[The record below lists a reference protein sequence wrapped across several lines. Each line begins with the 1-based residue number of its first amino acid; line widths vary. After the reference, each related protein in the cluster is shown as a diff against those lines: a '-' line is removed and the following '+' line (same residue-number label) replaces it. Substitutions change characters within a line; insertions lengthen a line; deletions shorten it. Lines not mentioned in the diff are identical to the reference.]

1 MRFIGFYDYT
11 VVLTYISLI
20 SSVFGMT
27 RAIHGDY
34 KMAIFCLAFSG
45 MCDAFDGRIARS
57 KKNRTEDEKSF
68 GIQLDSLCDVIC
80 FGVFPALIC
89 YLLGVRG
96 AIGLAI
102 VFFYCLCA
110 VIRLAFF
117 NVLEIKR
124 QQVEGGCNKTYR
136 GLPVTSISFIL
147 PMAFWLQFLLPDS
160 AFLILLHFI
169 LAIVGFLF
177 ILDFP
182 LKKPSLKEIL
192 AFIGVMAFTVA
203 IIFIYT
209 KFRVPRYLDETS
221 MITDKTIEEI
231 YEGDAYEAENP

>member
-1 MRFIGFYDYT
+1 MIRFIGFYDYT

-20 SSVFGMT
+20 SSVVGIT
-27 RAIHGDY
+27 QAIHGDY
-34 KMAIFCLAFSG
+34 KLAIFCLAFSG

-96 AIGLAI
+96 PIGLAI

-117 NVLEIKR
+117 SVLETKR
-124 QQVEGGCNKTYR
+124 QMTEDGCAKAYR
-136 GLPVTSISFIL
+136 GLPVTTSAMIYPPI
-147 PMAFWLQFLLPDS
+147 FLLGLWLPE
-160 AFLILLHFI
+160 AMKIAVYYALPFV
-169 LAIVGFLF
+169 VGCLF
-177 ILDFP
+177 ILDVRIPKIDFGKIFFGG
-182 LKKPSLKEIL
+182 KK
-192 AFIGVMAFTVA
+192 
-203 IIFIYT
+203 
-209 KFRVPRYLDETS
+209 
-221 MITDKTIEEI
+221 
-231 YEGDAYEAENP
+231 

>member
-1 MRFIGFYDYT
+1 
-11 VVLTYISLI
+11 
-20 SSVFGMT
+20 
-27 RAIHGDY
+27 
-34 KMAIFCLAFSG
+34 
-45 MCDAFDGRIARS
+45 
-57 KKNRTEDEKSF
+57 
-68 GIQLDSLCDVIC
+68 
-80 FGVFPALIC
+80 
-89 YLLGVRG
+89 
-96 AIGLAI
+96 
-102 VFFYCLCA
+102 
-110 VIRLAFF
+110 
-117 NVLEIKR
+117 
-124 QQVEGGCNKTYR
+124 
-136 GLPVTSISFIL
+136 
-147 PMAFWLQFLLPDS
+147 MAFWLQFLLPDS